1 MQAPTPHPQLPTPS
15 RGTVFASWPCM
26 PLHVMTYNIKGHGA
40 LLRPRHIERIAEV
53 IRELKPDIVGVQ
65 EMHRGTWKVR
75 FRDQAAELERLTGM
89 QLFFGRAMGDGSS
102 EYGNAL
108 LTRGAIVDTRID
120 PLPGKGEPRSMLGAT
135 IEVDGVRLIAY
146 VTHLAAWARFGS
158 RTRLVQAE
166 AVAKLV
172 AKSELP
178 FVLMGDFNTS
188 PASDELRVFHDGSLV
203 TSCFVEKI
211 VTHRATK
218 QCLDYIFTGPTWTI
232 RDAKVIARGP
242 SDHWPLLAAI
252 ERSG

>member
-1 MQAPTPHPQLPTPS
+1 
-15 RGTVFASWPCM
+15 M

-40 LLRPRHIERIAEV
+40 LLRPRHLERIAEV
-53 IRELKPDIVGVQ
+53 IRETKPDIVGVQ
-65 EMHRGTWKVR
+65 EMHRGTWKAR

-89 QLFFGRAMGDGSS
+89 HLFFGRAMGDGRS
-102 EYGNAL
+102 EYGNAV
-108 LTRGAIVDTRID
+108 LTRGTIVDTHID

-135 IEVDGVRLIAY
+135 IDVDGVRLIAY

-158 RTRLVQAE
+158 RTRLLQAE
-166 AVAKLV
+166 EVARLV

-178 FVLMGDFNTS
+178 FVLLGDFNTS
-188 PASDELRVFHDGSLV
+188 PSSAELRVFHDGTIV

-218 QCLDYIFTGPTWTI
+218 QCLDYIFADPSWQI
-232 RDAKVIARGP
+232 RDARVIARGP

-252 ERSG
+252 ERNG

>member
-1 MQAPTPHPQLPTPS
+1 
-15 RGTVFASWPCM
+15 M
-26 PLHVMTYNIKGHGA
+26 PLHVMTYNIIGHGA
-40 LLRPRHIERIAEV
+40 LLRPRHFERIAEV
-53 IRELKPDIVGVQ
+53 IRETKPDSVGVQ
-65 EMHRGTWKVR
+65 ERHRGTWKAR

-89 QLFFGRAMGDGSS
+89 QLFFGRAMGNGRS
-102 EYGNAL
+102 EYGNAV
-108 LTRGAIVDTRID
+108 LTRGTIVDTHID

-135 IEVDGVRLIAY
+135 IDVDGVRLIAY

-158 RTRLVQAE
+158 RTRLLQAE
-166 AVAKLV
+166 EVARLV

-188 PASDELRVFHDGSLV
+188 PSSAELCVFHDGTIV

-218 QCLDYIFTGPTWTI
+218 QCLDYIFADPSWQI
-232 RDAKVIARGP
+232 RDARVIARGP

-252 ERSG
+252 ERNG

>member
-1 MQAPTPHPQLPTPS
+1 
-15 RGTVFASWPCM
+15 M

-40 LLRPRHIERIAEV
+40 LLRPLHIERIAEV
-53 IRELKPDIVGVQ
+53 IRETKPDIVGVQ

-89 QLFFGRAMGDGSS
+89 QLCFGRAMGKGSS
-102 EYGNAL
+102 EYGNAV

-120 PLPGKGEPRSMLGAT
+120 PLPGAGEPRSMLGAT
-135 IEVDGVRLIAY
+135 IDVDGVRLIAY
-146 VTHLAAWARFGS
+146 VTHLAAWARFGL
-158 RTRLVQAE
+158 RTRLRQAE
-166 AVAKLV
+166 AVAWLV
-172 AKSELP
+172 TKSELP

-188 PASDELRVFHDGSLV
+188 PTSEELRVFHDGTIV
-203 TSCFVEKI
+203 TSCFVGKV

-218 QCLDYIFTGPTWTI
+218 QCLDYIFTDPTWLI